1 MRYLYGAVILLLTV
15 AVLVFMGQNINS
27 VSVSFLALRLTMP
40 LFLLVVLAY
49 VLGMVTG
56 GSLAGLLRRLF
67 RQVTSGE
74 DLPESKS

>member
-27 VSVSFLALRLTMP
+27 VSVSFLTLRLTMP

-67 RQVTSGE
+67 RKVTSGE